1 MAYIGKDGKVHSAG
15 MTFVNTQTGK
25 EHHVMDA
32 FGTEEEVRK
41 RYDIGPE
48 WQLIKTGGKTM
59 NERERYNKL
68 KEQLANETDPKKRA
82 KIEAAMKKLEPYVK
96 TSENVAKAS
105 AATQAPLNSDR
116 DVSMA
121 SKDPVVSKIVDADKK
136 RDAAKMKDKSDPRN
150 QAAVHRAEADV
161 IDANTD
167 AQEALQKTEIETLHD
182 KLINAKLSEA
192 DLKRIYELWK
202 AGKWPYGI
210 GSKTM
215 EWFKKLGLVDPKPT
229 DGPKPGTSTD
239 IDRTSELKPLKP
251 LNQNKPS
258 KGFSQWLA
266 SEARLYWD
274 LKGQIRAGKKMD
286 DEAAKKETMRIMRK
300 MYSMG
305 TGASTTSLR
314 SLQATE
320 GLSDIS
326 GDMRSDASVARSI
339 AKAWKKNANGDY
351 SPALYD
357 E

>member
-1 MAYIGKDGKVHSAG
+1 
-15 MTFVNTQTGK
+15 
-25 EHHVMDA
+25 
-32 FGTEEEVRK
+32 
-41 RYDIGPE
+41 
-48 WQLIKTGGKTM
+48 M
-59 NERERYNKL
+59 NEKERYNKL
-68 KEQLANETDPKKRA
+68 KAQLAKETDPKKKA
-82 KIEAAMKKLEPYVK
+82 KIEANIKKLEPYVK

-121 SKDPVVSKIVDADKK
+121 SKDPVVSKVVDADKK

-150 QAAVHRAEADV
+150 KSAVLRAEADV

-167 AQEALQKTEIETLHD
+167 AQESLQKTPKKADVQQASKKASEVETLHD
-182 KLINAKLSEA
+182 KLINAKLSNA
-192 DLKRIYELWK
+192 DLKRIHELWK

-210 GSKTM
+210 GPKTM

-229 DGPKPGTSTD
+229 NGPKPGTGIN
-239 IDRTSELKPLKP
+239 IDRTGELKDIDTKP
-251 LNQNKPS
+251 GVNVNQDTSKPA

-274 LKGQIRAGKKMD
+274 LKGQIRAGKQMD
-286 DEAAKKETMRIMRK
+286 DATAKKETMRIMRK
-300 MYSMG
+300 MYNMG
-305 TGASTTSLR
+305 TGASTTALR

-326 GDMRSDASVARSI
+326 GDMRSDGSVARSI

-357 E
+357 D